1 MMRTVTRYVARA
13 GLIFGFASALGL
25 SVAHTSVNAQTP
37 VARPKALANATLEP
51 APKALTGTLFNTRE
65 QRENLDRARVRS
77 GLVEDEVASPADPK
91 PPVINGFVKRSDGRD
106 TVWVDDVMKR
116 DPRSEVMEQ
125 LVPDLVGG
133 TKMGLALRNSSEGK
147 ATPAVLKKTG
157 AMRVGIASNGI
168 QRNARKKRI
177 DRLRIRA
184 GASDYRNQ
192 R

>member
-1 MMRTVTRYVARA
+1 
-13 GLIFGFASALGL
+13 
-25 SVAHTSVNAQTP
+25 
-37 VARPKALANATLEP
+37 
-51 APKALTGTLFNTRE
+51 LFNTRE

-77 GLVEDEVASPADPK
+77 GLVEDEVASPADPE

-125 LVPDLVGG
+125 LVPNLVGG

-147 ATPAVLKKTG
+147 ATPAVLKKTA
-157 AMRVGIASNGI
+157 AMRVGIASNGM

-184 GASDYRNQ
+184 GAYDYRNQ